1 MICKSF
7 FPSIGR
13 FLNYILKIVQEA
25 QKQRV
30 KSEENDVGV
39 SFSVKE
45 VSSRYWSSEAS
56 HMPCSTCQNPS
67 SATSSPHCKSGASQ
81 TPPLHLPHCLQV
93 LTSGTPGL
101 V

>member
-7 FPSIGR
+7 FPSIGC

-39 SFSVKE
+39 SFSMLRKFPHTTGALKRHTCHVPL
-45 VSSRYWSSEAS
+45 VRIPPRPPPPHTAS
-56 HMPCSTCQNPS
+56 LGPLTLLPS
-67 SATSSPHCKSGASQ
+67 ISPTASKY
-81 TPPLHLPHCLQV
+81 
-93 LTSGTPGL
+93 
-101 V
+101 